1 MSNSAT
7 PTPTRS
13 VSPRA
18 AVFAAGHLGE
28 LTWQIPVELV
38 DAVLVDTN
46 ATERRLRMLPSRV
59 GVYFVLALCLFPG
72 VGYATVWAKLTAA
85 IPDRIRVSVKAFRD
99 LRRRVGAAPLRAL
112 FEVLAG
118 PVAVPSTPG
127 VRFGRYRTVAFEG
140 CVSIKV
146 PDR

>member
-1 MSNSAT
+1 M
-7 PTPTRS
+7 
-13 VSPRA
+13 
-18 AVFAAGHLGE
+18 FAAGHLGE

-59 GVYFVLALCLFPG
+59 RVYFVLALCLFPRGGVRDG
-72 VGYATVWAKLTAA
+72 VGEAAAA
-85 IPDRIRVSVKAFRD
+85 IPDRIRVSVKAFSGSTPP
-99 LRRRVGAAPLRAL
+99 RRCRAPLRAL

-127 VRFGRYRTVAFEG
+127 VRFGRYRAPSRSTGACRSRCPTATVTGSGWA
-140 CVSIKV
+140 S
-146 PDR
+146 